1 MRPPEVVAVE
11 NRPAGPDTA
20 SRHPEQS
27 HYTWRQFAK
36 GWTANLSGA
45 QSFVAARELVHPEY
59 SGLVPAAL
67 MSLGDQSDPKQFGKS
82 SGIHRIRLDLCI
94 ANRLEHLGMCQRQG
108 YVMFGAPIGYPIPI
122 AGAFNDGLDRA
133 GKPVKERTQIRRRIG
148 HLFLRQQLCVVIYSY
163 KCHISAM

>member
-59 SGLVPAAL
+59 SGLVPLAL
-67 MSLGDQSDPKQFGKS
+67 VSLGNQSDPKQFGKS

-108 YVMFGAPIGYPIPI
+108 YFMFSAPIGHPIPV
-122 AGAFNDGLDRA
+122 AGTLHNSLNRLIELLK
-133 GKPVKERTQIRRRIG
+133 KPAQI
-148 HLFLRQQLCVVIYSY
+148 
-163 KCHISAM
+163 

>member
-1 MRPPEVVAVE
+1 MLPPEVVAVE

-27 HYTWRQFAK
+27 HCISQLTAK

-67 MSLGDQSDPKQFGKS
+67 VSLGDQPDPKQFGKC
-82 SGIHRIRLDLCI
+82 SGIHRISLDLRI

-108 YVMFGAPIGYPIPI
+108 YFMFSAPIGHPIS
-122 AGAFNDGLDRA
+122 R
-133 GKPVKERTQIRRRIG
+133 KPSGYTP
-148 HLFLRQQLCVVIYSY
+148 QQPE
-163 KCHISAM
+163 SAD